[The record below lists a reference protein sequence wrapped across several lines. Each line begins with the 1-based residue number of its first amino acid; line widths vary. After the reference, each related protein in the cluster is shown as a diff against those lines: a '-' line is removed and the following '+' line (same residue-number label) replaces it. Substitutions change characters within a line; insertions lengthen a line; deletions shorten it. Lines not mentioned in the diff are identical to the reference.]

1 MNLSIAVLLVI
12 LALIAFILAAIG
24 WSYRK
29 TDLIAIGLA
38 LWSLSILIGRIS
50 HLSLGTLILLLAFL
64 AFVAAAVGWRYRKIN
79 LIAVGLAL
87 WIRRLMSRRVAI
99 VS

>member
-1 MNLSIAVLLVI
+1 MSLSIGVLLVI

-24 WSYRK
+24 WSWRK

-38 LWSLSILIGRIS
+38 LWSLSILIPRLS

-64 AFVAAAVGWRYRKIN
+64 AFVGAAVGWRYRKIN

-87 WIRRLMSRRVAI
+87 WVLTNLVA
-99 VS
+99 

>member
-1 MNLSIAVLLVI
+1 MSLSIGVLLVI

-24 WSYRK
+24 W
-29 TDLIAIGLA
+29 T
-38 LWSLSILIGRIS
+38 
-50 HLSLGTLILLLAFL
+50 
-64 AFVAAAVGWRYRKIN
+64 YRKIN

-87 WIRRLMSRRVAI
+87 WTLTYI

>member
-1 MNLSIAVLLVI
+1 MSLSIGVLLVI

-24 WSYRK
+24 WTWRK

-38 LWSLSILIGRIS
+38 LWSLSILIPRLS

-64 AFVAAAVGWRYRKIN
+64 AFVGAAIGWRYRKIN

-87 WIRRLMSRRVAI
+87 WVLTNLVA
-99 VS
+99 